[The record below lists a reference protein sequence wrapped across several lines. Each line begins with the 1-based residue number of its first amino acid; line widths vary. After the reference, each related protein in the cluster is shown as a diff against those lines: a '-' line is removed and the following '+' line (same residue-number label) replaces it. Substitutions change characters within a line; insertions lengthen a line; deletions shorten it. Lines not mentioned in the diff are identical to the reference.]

1 MLNIAVA
8 ACKFSFYIHLWIGFT
23 ICFFGYRCDSLTF
36 YNGDSSASPFF
47 GHYCGASHPP
57 DFISSAN
64 RAFIHFKTD
73 ESVKGTGFELEYTAI
88 SVI

>member
-1 MLNIAVA
+1 MNW
-8 ACKFSFYIHLWIGFT
+8 IHNL
-23 ICFFGYRCDSLTF
+23 FFGYRCDSLTF

-47 GHYCGASHPP
+47 GHYCGTSHPS

-73 ESVKGTGFELEYTAI
+73 ESVKGTGFELEYMAI
-88 SVI
+88 SGKLIHD